1 VETHGKLRTISAPA
15 MPRVSKFSFDPFLGA
30 DLGGTS
36 DKYSD
41 SDIVELLI
49 AHKADVNAADKQGL
63 TPLHYALLADN

>member
-1 VETHGKLRTISAPA
+1 